1 MKKYSILLLLP
12 AMALLLQGCKDKTEY
27 CPCYP
32 QEKTEYM
39 PVNFVGNTMRYILDD
54 DTLVLKVIPPE
65 FSEKYAKDSEKAL
78 HDMGICRAQATL
90 YLASADTAQVLT
102 YRIINY
108 AASEKYGLSVDFYDV
123 MNRAHPAVW
132 IEDIYHDA
140 KNAVPLSQWTSP
152 TGQTYTDVLQ
162 AVLSQTET
170 DADTSYLSKAH
181 GLLHCRTYNG
191 HTFTLLP

>member
-1 MKKYSILLLLP
+1 MKKHLILLLLP
-12 AMALLLQGCKDKTEY
+12 VIALQGCKDKTEY

-32 QEKTEYM
+32 QGKTDYM
-39 PVNFVGNTMRYILDD
+39 PIDFVGQTMRYILDD

-78 HDMGICRAQATL
+78 HDMGVCKAQATL
-90 YLASADTAQVLT
+90 YLASDDTAQVLT

-152 TGQTYTDVLQ
+152 TGRTYTDVLQ
-162 AVLSQTET
+162 AVLPQTET
-170 DADTSYLSKAH
+170 DADTSYLSKNH